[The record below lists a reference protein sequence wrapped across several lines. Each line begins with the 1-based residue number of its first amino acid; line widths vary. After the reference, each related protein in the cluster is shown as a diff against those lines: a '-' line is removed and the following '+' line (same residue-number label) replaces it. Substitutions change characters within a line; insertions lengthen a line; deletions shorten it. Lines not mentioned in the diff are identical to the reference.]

1 MKAVSGSG
9 GGHVKTKSST
19 YFAKAFP
26 SMVDASVMMFRDER
40 DKGTNGVKTG
50 RRNNKFMTI
59 FSPLGCHGHDI
70 QKKKNGGS
78 FKGIKS
84 QK

>member
-1 MKAVSGSG
+1 
-9 GGHVKTKSST
+9 
-19 YFAKAFP
+19 
-26 SMVDASVMMFRDER
+26 MVDASVMMFRDER

-70 QKKKNGGS
+70 QKKKNTEEVS
-78 FKGIKS
+78 KALNLRNNIR
-84 QK
+84 